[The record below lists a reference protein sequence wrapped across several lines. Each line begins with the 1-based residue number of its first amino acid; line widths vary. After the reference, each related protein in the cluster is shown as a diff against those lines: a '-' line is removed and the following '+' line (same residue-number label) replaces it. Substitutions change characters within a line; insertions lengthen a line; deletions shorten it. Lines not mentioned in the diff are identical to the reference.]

1 MPKFKVFVKVPNPGG
16 GMVGKQAIIEADT
29 AMSAVLQARG
39 SFGSENVVGGA
50 LKISEGSN
58 NSITSSK
65 SSLADKI
72 ESFNYE
78 MNKTFEKVNKKME
91 KTTDKMKDYTKEME
105 EYRAERSKVYKEKG
119 YIASLKYDIKN
130 IFNKFKKK

>member
-16 GMVGKQAIIEADT
+16 GMVGKQVIIEADT

-65 SSLADKI
+65 NSLADKI
-72 ESFNYE
+72 ESLTYNME
-78 MNKTFEKVNKKME
+78 KTFEKVNKKME
-91 KTTDKMKDYTKEME
+91 KSNDKMKKYNEERLKVLKEQGVK
-105 EYRAERSKVYKEKG
+105 AW
-119 YIASLKYDIKN
+119 LTHDIKK